1 MKFRQCTRSSVG
13 VSVRVPNLI
22 VSETILVRKGGGR
35 WYAARVYVCVS
46 AEVYCVPATRVPRV
60 GGPLMSVLALGRPV
74 ARNLPSWLTL
84 SGWSMHGSYHPDRK
98 GVSHHLATPPTTTG
112 AIVG

>member
-22 VSETILVRKGGGR
+22 VSETILVRNGGR
-35 WYAARVYVCVS
+35 GGAMVCGEGVCVCVCVS

-74 ARNLPSWLTL
+74 ARNLPKLAYFEWLEHA
-84 SGWSMHGSYHPDRK
+84 W
-98 GVSHHLATPPTTTG
+98 
-112 AIVG
+112 